1 MSNKKKQKKIKLKG
15 SSFWYKNKPLNGKPK
30 SNFFSIKIDSI
41 FSKPK
46 SKSLNKTSNKKT
58 KVYKKNNSKPINNMS
73 KQGGSTKY
81 LPDIIEKR
89 YILIIVIMSIFFIV
103 IFGRL
108 FQLQVLEKEK
118 YDEKLVESTEKI
130 IDGPSSP
137 RGRIY
142 DRNYN
147 LIVDN
152 KAVKTIYY
160 KKADGITTKDEI
172 KLAYEVSSFLN
183 LDYSKLSDKM
193 LKTFWYKN
201 NPKAAKKKIT
211 DKEWDKY
218 DERKFNDDDI
228 ENMIYERI
236 SDADLSGYNDTDK
249 KAAYLYYLMNK
260 GYSYAEKI
268 IKNEDVSD
276 EEYAH
281 ISENIDTLKGF
292 NTKLDWER
300 VYPYGDVFRSILG
313 NVSSSAQGIPKELT
327 KYYLKNGYSMDDR
340 VGISYLEYQYEK
352 YLKGTKAKYKVTKGN
367 NYELVSEGKRGNDIV
382 LSIDINLQQYLEDVL
397 SKEVLATK
405 GEVNTQYYNRSFAI
419 VADPNTGGILAMAG
433 KQVKKADGGG
443 YYISDY
449 TPGIVTTSVTPGSIV
464 KGASMLVGYKYG
476 AITIGQYQT
485 DECIKIKSTP
495 EKCSWRTLGSLNDI
509 NALAYSSN
517 VYQYKIAIKVGGG
530 NYRYDQPLSLDD
542 SAFEKYRNMYASFG
556 LGVKTGIDL
565 PSESLGYSGTSKM
578 PGHLLDF
585 SIGQYDTYTPIQ
597 ISQYIST
604 IANGG
609 TRYQPHLLR
618 EVYKASDN
626 NSEKFG
632 EKIYNQ
638 EPVKLGAVDV
648 EGKYMSRVK
657 EGFRAVV
664 QYGLGTAYMGNYQAV
679 GAGKTGTSQSFIDT
693 DGDGKVDTDTISTSF
708 VGYAP
713 YTDPKMSIAVISPD
727 VSILNG
733 TNSGAVN
740 KRISSQIVNK
750 YFEIYK

>member
-1 MSNKKKQKKIKLKG
+1 
-15 SSFWYKNKPLNGKPK
+15 
-30 SNFFSIKIDSI
+30 
-41 FSKPK
+41 
-46 SKSLNKTSNKKT
+46 
-58 KVYKKNNSKPINNMS
+58 
-73 KQGGSTKY
+73 
-81 LPDIIEKR
+81 
-89 YILIIVIMSIFFIV
+89 
-103 IFGRL
+103 
-108 FQLQVLEKEK
+108 
-118 YDEKLVESTEKI
+118 
-130 IDGPSSP
+130 
-137 RGRIY
+137 
-142 DRNYN
+142 
-147 LIVDN
+147 
-152 KAVKTIYY
+152 
-160 KKADGITTKDEI
+160 
-172 KLAYEVSSFLN
+172 
-183 LDYSKLSDKM
+183 
-193 LKTFWYKN
+193 
-201 NPKAAKKKIT
+201 
-211 DKEWDKY
+211 
-218 DERKFNDDDI
+218 
-228 ENMIYERI
+228 
-236 SDADLSGYNDTDK
+236 
-249 KAAYLYYLMNK
+249 
-260 GYSYAEKI
+260 
-268 IKNEDVSD
+268 
-276 EEYAH
+276 
-281 ISENIDTLKGF
+281 
-292 NTKLDWER
+292 
-300 VYPYGDVFRSILG
+300 
-313 NVSSSAQGIPKELT
+313 
-327 KYYLKNGYSMDDR
+327 
-340 VGISYLEYQYEK
+340 
-352 YLKGTKAKYKVTKGN
+352 
-367 NYELVSEGKRGNDIV
+367 
-382 LSIDINLQQYLEDVL
+382 
-397 SKEVLATK
+397 
-405 GEVNTQYYNRSFAI
+405 
-419 VADPNTGGILAMAG
+419 MAG

-609 TRYQPHLLR
+609 TRYQPHLLK

-648 EGKYMSRVK
+648 EEKYMSRVK